1 MQRRAITVTII
12 TDMVKFIRNSPF
24 EVLPGNICEVN
35 KASMIDCVGVTLSG
49 SKTREADAI
58 ERYLK
63 RRPSCKEAV
72 VAGRGWK
79 CDMSGS
85 ALINGTMAH
94 AEDFDDCGRGGHIT
108 AVLVPAVLSLA
119 EYHHRSG
126 KEFMR
131 ALVLANEAQSKIA
144 LFAANEMMLAGWHST
159 SVLGVIGATVA
170 AGILSDLNDEEFI
183 NALGLASTRASGLM
197 VHFGTMAKPYHVG
210 MAASA
215 GIECVLLAQ
224 AGLTSSPEA
233 IEGFNGFTQAL
244 ANKRPAEGDIKF
256 GEPWV
261 IDQCGLYIKRYPT
274 CSASHT
280 AQDALK
286 EIIKE
291 NKLFWEDI
299 TEITVGVPQYTE
311 HCLIHPDPQDAVQA
325 RFSMP
330 FAMAVTAV
338 KGQVRLSSFDES
350 TLWDKDVRSMMKKV
364 RTVLAPEFSHSVFI
378 ENEPAIVTLRTKE
391 RTIHKKRVD
400 YAVGCSLKNPMS
412 REALMEKFID
422 CALKCMDKEKARS
435 LFLTL
440 ENITE
445 VVDMAE
451 AAKLLL

>member
-1 MQRRAITVTII
+1 MSII
-12 TDMVKFIRNSPF
+12 TDLVRFIRNSPF
-24 EVLPGNICEVN
+24 EVLPENICEVN

-49 SKTREADAI
+49 SKTREADVI

-63 RRPSCKEAV
+63 RRPSFEEAV
-72 VAGRGWK
+72 AAGRGWLS
-79 CDMSGS
+79 DMSGA

-108 AVLVPAVLSLA
+108 AVLVPAALSVA
-119 EYHHRSG
+119 ENFHRSG
-126 KEFMR
+126 RDFMR
-131 ALVLANEAQSKIA
+131 ALVLANEVQSKIA
-144 LFAANEMMLAGWHST
+144 LYAANEMMLSGWHST
-159 SVLGVIGATVA
+159 SVLGVLGATAA
-170 AGILSDLNDEEFI
+170 AGILSDLNDEDLI

-224 AGLTSSPEA
+224 AGLTASPEA

-244 ANKRPAEGDIKF
+244 ANKRPGKGEIKF

-261 IDQCGLYIKRYPT
+261 VDQCGLYIKRYPT

-286 EIIKE
+286 EIMEE
-291 NKLFWEDI
+291 NNLFWNDI
-299 TEITVGVPQYTE
+299 NEITAGVPQYTE

-338 KGQVRLSSFDES
+338 KGQVLLSSFDES
-350 TLWDKDVRSMMKKV
+350 ILWDKDVRAMMKKV
-364 RTVLAPEFSHSVFI
+364 KTIRSPEFSYAPFI
-378 ENEPAIVTLRTKE
+378 ENEPAIVTLETKE
-391 RTIHKKRVD
+391 GTRHIKRVD
-400 YAVGCSLKNPMS
+400 YALGCSFKNPMP
-412 REALMEKFID
+412 RESLMEKFLD
-422 CALKCMDKEKARS
+422 CAGKCMDQEKALR

-440 ENITE
+440 ENITYVE
-445 VVDMAE
+445 DMAE
-451 AAKLLL
+451 LAKILA

>member
-1 MQRRAITVTII
+1 MTII
-12 TDMVKFIRNSPF
+12 KDIVNFIRNSPF
-24 EVLPGNICEVN
+24 DVLPKKICEVN

-49 SKTREADAI
+49 SKTAEADVI
-58 ERYLK
+58 ERYLR
-63 RRPSCKEAV
+63 RRPAYEEAV
-72 VAGRGWK
+72 VAGRGWQ
-79 CDMSGS
+79 CDMLGS

-108 AVLVPAVLSLA
+108 AVLVPAALSPA
-119 EYHHRSG
+119 AYYHRSG
-126 KEFMR
+126 IDFMR
-131 ALVLANEAQSKIA
+131 ALVLANEVQSRIA
-144 LFAANEMMLAGWHST
+144 FYAANEMMLSGWHST
-159 SVLGVIGATVA
+159 SVLGVLGATVA
-170 AGILSDLNDEEFI
+170 AGILSELNDEEFI
-183 NALGLASTRASGLM
+183 NAIALASTRASGLM

-215 GIECVLLAQ
+215 GIECVQLAK
-224 AGLTSSPEA
+224 AGMTASPEA
-233 IEGFNGFTQAL
+233 IGGFNGYTQAL
-244 ANKRPAEGDIKF
+244 ANKRPSEGDIKF
-256 GEPWV
+256 GKSWI

-280 AQDALK
+280 AQDALNY
-286 EIIKE
+286 IIRE
-291 NKLFWEDI
+291 NKLFWEDM

-338 KGQVRLSSFDES
+338 KGQVRLSSFDENI
-350 TLWDKDVRSMMKKV
+350 LWDKDVRTMMKKV
-364 RTVLAPEFSHSVFI
+364 RTVPAPEFSHSVFI

-391 RTIHKKRVD
+391 GAIHKKRVD
-400 YAVGCSLKNPMS
+400 YAVGCSLKNPMP

-422 CALKCMDKEKARS
+422 CAVKCMDKEKARS

-451 AAKLLL
+451 VAKLLL

>member
-1 MQRRAITVTII
+1 MTII
-12 TDMVKFIRNSPF
+12 TDLVKFIRNSPY
-24 EVLPGNICEVN
+24 EVLPENICRVN
-35 KASMIDCVGVTLSG
+35 RSSMIDCMGVTLSG
-49 SKTREADAI
+49 SKTREADVI

-63 RRPSCKEAV
+63 KRSFCEETV
-72 VAGRGWK
+72 VAGRGWRS
-79 CDMSGS
+79 DMSGS

-108 AVLVPAVLSLA
+108 AVLVPAALSSA

-144 LFAANEMMLAGWHST
+144 LFAANEMMLSGWHST
-159 SVLGVIGATVA
+159 SVLGVFGATVA
-170 AGILSDLNDEEFI
+170 AGILSELNDEDFI

-215 GIECVLLAQ
+215 GIECVLLAR
-224 AGLTSSPEA
+224 AGLTASPEA

-244 ANKRPAEGDIKF
+244 ANKRPAEGEIKF
-256 GEPWV
+256 GKPWV

-286 EIIKE
+286 EIMEE
-291 NKLFWEDI
+291 NNLFWDDI
-299 TEITVGVPQYTE
+299 NEITAGVPQYTE

-350 TLWDKDVRSMMKKV
+350 ILWDKNVRAMMKKV
-364 RTVLAPEFSHSVFI
+364 KTIRASEFSYAPFI
-378 ENEPAIVTLRTKE
+378 ENEPAIVTLETKE
-391 RTIHKKRVD
+391 GTLHKKRVD
-400 YAVGCSLKNPMS
+400 YAVGCSLKNPMP
-412 REALMEKFID
+412 REALKEKFID
-422 CALKCMDKEKARS
+422 CAVKCMDEEKARS
-435 LFLTL
+435 LFSTL
-440 ENITE
+440 ENITDAD
-445 VVDMAE
+445 DMAE
-451 AAKLLL
+451 VAKLLL

>member
-1 MQRRAITVTII
+1 MTII
-12 TDMVKFIRNSPF
+12 TDMVKFIRNSPY
-24 EVLPGNICEVN
+24 EILPDNVCQVN
-35 KASMIDCVGVTLSG
+35 KFSMIDCLGVTLSG
-49 SKTREADAI
+49 SKTREADVI

-63 RRPSCKEAV
+63 KRSLCEETV

-79 CDMSGS
+79 SDMSGA

-108 AVLVPAVLSLA
+108 AVLVPAALSSA
-119 EYHHRSG
+119 EYYHRSG

-144 LFAANEMMLAGWHST
+144 LFAANEMMLSGWHST
-159 SVLGVIGATVA
+159 SVLGVFGATVV

-224 AGLTSSPEA
+224 AGLTASPEA

-244 ANKRPAEGDIKF
+244 ANKKPAEGEIKF
-256 GEPWV
+256 GEPWI

-286 EIIKE
+286 EIME
-291 NKLFWEDI
+291 VNNLLWNDI
-299 TEITVGVPQYTE
+299 SEITAGVPQYTE

-330 FAMAVTAV
+330 FAMAVTVV

-350 TLWDKDVRSMMKKV
+350 ILWDKDVRTVMKKV
-364 RTVLAPEFSHSVFI
+364 RTMRAPEFSYTAFI
-378 ENEPAIVTLRTKE
+378 ENEPAIVTVETKE
-391 RTIHKKRVD
+391 GAIYTKRVD
-400 YAVGCSLKNPMS
+400 YALGCSFKNPMP
-412 REALMEKFID
+412 REALMQKFLD
-422 CALKCMDKEKARS
+422 CAGKCMDEEKALS
-435 LFLTL
+435 LFVTL
-440 ENITE
+440 ENITG
-445 VVDMAE
+445 VADMAE
-451 AAKLLL
+451 VAGML

>member
-12 TDMVKFIRNSPF
+12 TDLVKFIRNSPF
-24 EVLPGNICEVN
+24 EVLPENIFEVN

-49 SKTREADAI
+49 SKTREADVI

-63 RRPSCKEAV
+63 NRPSCEEAV
-72 VAGRGWK
+72 AAGRGWQS
-79 CDMSGS
+79 DMSGS

-108 AVLVPAVLSLA
+108 AVLVPAALSPA
-119 EYHHRSG
+119 EYYHRSG

-131 ALVLANEAQSKIA
+131 ALILANETQSRIA
-144 LFAANEMMLAGWHST
+144 LFAANEMMLSGWHST
-159 SVLGVIGATVA
+159 SVLGVLGATVA

-183 NALGLASTRASGLM
+183 SALGLASTRASGLM

-215 GIECVLLAQ
+215 GIECALLAK
-224 AGLTSSPEA
+224 AGMTASSEA
-233 IEGFNGFTQAL
+233 IEGFNGYTQAL
-244 ANKRPAEGDIKF
+244 ANKRPGDGDIKF

-286 EIIKE
+286 GIIEE
-291 NKLFWEDI
+291 NKLLWEDI

-338 KGQVRLSSFDES
+338 KGQVRLSSFDENI
-350 TLWDKDVRSMMKKV
+350 LWDNDVRIMMKKV
-364 RTVLAPEFSHSVFI
+364 RTVRAPEFSYAVFI
-378 ENEPAIVTLRTKE
+378 ENEPAIVTVETRDGTLY
-391 RTIHKKRVD
+391 KKRVD
-400 YAVGCSLKNPMS
+400 YAVGCSLKNPMP

-422 CALKCMDKEKARS
+422 CAVKCMDEEKVRR
-435 LFLTL
+435 LFVTL
-440 ENITE
+440 ENITDTN
-445 VVDMAE
+445 DMAE

>member
-1 MQRRAITVTII
+1 MVIFLTII
-12 TDMVKFIRNSPF
+12 TDLVKFIRNSPY
-24 EVLPGNICEVN
+24 EVLPENICRVN
-35 KASMIDCVGVTLSG
+35 RSSMIDCMGVTLSG
-49 SKTREADAI
+49 SKTREADVI

-63 RRPSCKEAV
+63 KRSFCEETV

-79 CDMSGS
+79 SDMSGS

-108 AVLVPAVLSLA
+108 AVLVPAALSSA

-144 LFAANEMMLAGWHST
+144 LFAANEMMLSGWHST

-224 AGLTSSPEA
+224 AGLTASPEA

-244 ANKRPAEGDIKF
+244 ANKRPAEDDIKF
-256 GEPWV
+256 GKPWV

-286 EIIKE
+286 EIMEE
-291 NKLFWEDI
+291 NNLLWNDI
-299 TEITVGVPQYTE
+299 NEITAAVPQYTE

-350 TLWDKDVRSMMKKV
+350 ILWDKDVRAMMKKV
-364 RTVLAPEFSHSVFI
+364 KTIRSPEFSYAPFI
-378 ENEPAIVTLRTKE
+378 ENEPAIVTLETKE
-391 RTIHKKRVD
+391 GTRHIKRVD
-400 YAVGCSLKNPMS
+400 YGLGCSFKNPMP
-412 REALMEKFID
+412 RESLMEKFLD
-422 CALKCMDKEKARS
+422 CAGKCMDQEKALR

-440 ENITE
+440 ENITYVE
-445 VVDMAE
+445 DMAE
-451 AAKLLL
+451 LAKILA

>member
-1 MQRRAITVTII
+1 MTII
-12 TDMVKFIRNSPF
+12 NDMVKFIRNSSF
-24 EVLPGNICEVN
+24 EVLPRNICEVN

-63 RRPSCKEAV
+63 NRPTCKEAV
-72 VAGRGWK
+72 VAGRGWQ

-108 AVLVPAVLSLA
+108 AVLVPVAFSAA
-119 EYHHRSG
+119 EYFHRSG
-126 KEFMR
+126 RQFMR
-131 ALVLANEAQSKIA
+131 ALVLANEVQSKIA
-144 LFAANEMMLAGWHST
+144 LYAANEMMLSGWHST
-159 SVLGVIGATVA
+159 SVLGVLGATAV
-170 AGILSDLNDEEFI
+170 AGILFDLNDEEFI
-183 NALGLASTRASGLM
+183 NALALASTRASGLM

-215 GIECVLLAQ
+215 GIECVLLAK
-224 AGLTSSPEA
+224 AGLTASPEA
-233 IEGFNGFTQAL
+233 IEGFNGYTHAL
-244 ANKRPAEGDIKF
+244 ANKRPSEGEIKF

-261 IDQCGLYIKRYPT
+261 IDLCGLYIKRYPT

-286 EIIKE
+286 EIIDE
-291 NKLFWEDI
+291 NKLLWEDI
-299 TEITVGVPQYTE
+299 TEIIVGVPQYTE

-338 KGQVRLSSFDES
+338 KGQVRLSFFDGS
-350 TLWDKDVRSMMKKV
+350 TLWDKDVRTMMKKV

-378 ENEPAIVTLRTKE
+378 ENEPAVVTISTQDGA
-391 RTIHKKRVD
+391 IHKKRMD
-400 YAVGCSLKNPMS
+400 YAVGCSLKNPMP

-422 CALKCMDKEKARS
+422 CALKCMDEEKARR
-435 LFLTL
+435 LFVTL
-440 ENITE
+440 ENITD
-445 VVDMAE
+445 VDDMAE
-451 AAKLLL
+451 VAKILL

>member
-12 TDMVKFIRNSPF
+12 TDLVKFIRNSPF
-24 EVLPGNICEVN
+24 EVLPENIFEVN

-49 SKTREADAI
+49 SKTREADVI

-63 RRPSCKEAV
+63 NRPSCEEAV
-72 VAGRGWK
+72 AAGRGWQS
-79 CDMSGS
+79 DMSGS

-108 AVLVPAVLSLA
+108 AVLVPAALSPA
-119 EYHHRSG
+119 EYYHRSG

-131 ALVLANEAQSKIA
+131 ALILANETQSRIA
-144 LFAANEMMLAGWHST
+144 LFAANEMMLSGWHST
-159 SVLGVIGATVA
+159 SVLGVLGATVA

-183 NALGLASTRASGLM
+183 SALGLASTRASGLM

-215 GIECVLLAQ
+215 GIECALLAK
-224 AGLTSSPEA
+224 AGMTASSEA
-233 IEGFNGFTQAL
+233 IEGFNGYTQAL
-244 ANKRPAEGDIKF
+244 ANKRPGDGDIKF

-286 EIIKE
+286 GIIEE
-291 NKLFWEDI
+291 NKLLWEDI

-338 KGQVRLSSFDES
+338 KGQVRLSSFDENI
-350 TLWDKDVRSMMKKV
+350 LWDNDVRIMMKKV
-364 RTVLAPEFSHSVFI
+364 RTVRAPEFSYAVFI
-378 ENEPAIVTLRTKE
+378 ENEPAIVTVETRDGILY
-391 RTIHKKRVD
+391 KKRVD
-400 YAVGCSLKNPMS
+400 YAVGCSLKNPMP

-422 CALKCMDKEKARS
+422 CAVKCMDEEKVRR
-435 LFLTL
+435 LFVTL
-440 ENITE
+440 ENITDTN
-445 VVDMAE
+445 DMAE

>member
-1 MQRRAITVTII
+1 MTII
-12 TDMVKFIRNSPF
+12 TDLVKFIRNSPF
-24 EVLPGNICEVN
+24 EVLPENIFEVN

-49 SKTREADAI
+49 SKTREADVI

-63 RRPSCKEAV
+63 NRPSCEEAV
-72 VAGRGWK
+72 AAGRGWQS
-79 CDMSGS
+79 DMSGS

-108 AVLVPAVLSLA
+108 AVLVPAALSPA
-119 EYHHRSG
+119 EYYHRSG

-131 ALVLANEAQSKIA
+131 ALILANETQSRIA
-144 LFAANEMMLAGWHST
+144 LFAANEMMLSGWHST
-159 SVLGVIGATVA
+159 SVLGVLGATVA

-183 NALGLASTRASGLM
+183 SALGLASTRASGLM

-215 GIECVLLAQ
+215 GIECALLAK
-224 AGLTSSPEA
+224 AGMTASSEA
-233 IEGFNGFTQAL
+233 IEGFNGYTQAL
-244 ANKRPAEGDIKF
+244 ANKRPGDGDIKF

-286 EIIKE
+286 GIIEE
-291 NKLFWEDI
+291 NKLLWEDI

-338 KGQVRLSSFDES
+338 KGQVRLSSFDENI
-350 TLWDKDVRSMMKKV
+350 LWDNDVRIMMKKV
-364 RTVLAPEFSHSVFI
+364 RTVRAPEFSYAVFI
-378 ENEPAIVTLRTKE
+378 ENEPAIVTVETRDGTLY
-391 RTIHKKRVD
+391 KKRVD
-400 YAVGCSLKNPMS
+400 YAVGCSLKNPMP

-422 CALKCMDKEKARS
+422 CAVKCMDEEKVRR
-435 LFLTL
+435 LFVTL
-440 ENITE
+440 ENITDTN
-445 VVDMAE
+445 DMAE